1 MGIKHAGAFAALM
14 AACAPASAFD
24 GAQAIFYV
32 SIPLDRQFSGVS
44 LGLRLQGGREHQ
56 TLDLDRRMLRFLGGE
71 GIEPGWMI
79 AGAVVVGLLAARN
92 ADKQA
97 AAQAAAAP
105 PPPCHHVCE

>member
-1 MGIKHAGAFAALM
+1 MGIKHAAAFAALM
-14 AACAPASAFD
+14 AACAPACAFD
-24 GAQAIFYV
+24 GAQTIFYV

-56 TLDLDRRMLRFLGGE
+56 VIDLDRRMLRLLDGN

-79 AGAVVVGLLAARN
+79 VGAVVVGLVAARN

-97 AAQAAAAP
+97 AAQAAAPA